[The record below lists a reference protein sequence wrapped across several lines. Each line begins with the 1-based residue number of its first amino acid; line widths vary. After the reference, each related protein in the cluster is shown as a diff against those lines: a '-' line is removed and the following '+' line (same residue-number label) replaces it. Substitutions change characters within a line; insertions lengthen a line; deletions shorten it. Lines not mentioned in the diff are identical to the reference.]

1 MLGPIFYD
9 NCSNMCE
16 VMSHFHF
23 AFVIFI
29 NFVISIYQFLI
40 FSIFVAI
47 LCSCIDLLTSVSIFT
62 TIILNSQV
70 SHFIH

>member
-1 MLGPIFYD
+1 
-9 NCSNMCE
+9 
-16 VMSHFHF
+16 MSHFHF

-29 NFVISIYQFLI
+29 NFVISIWQFLM

-70 SHFIH
+70 SHLVH

>member
-1 MLGPIFYD
+1 
-9 NCSNMCE
+9 
-16 VMSHFHF
+16 MSHFHF

-29 NFVISIYQFLI
+29 NFLIYIWEFLI

-47 LCSCIDLLTSVSIFT
+47 LCSHIDLLTLVSIFT

-70 SHFIH
+70 SHFVH